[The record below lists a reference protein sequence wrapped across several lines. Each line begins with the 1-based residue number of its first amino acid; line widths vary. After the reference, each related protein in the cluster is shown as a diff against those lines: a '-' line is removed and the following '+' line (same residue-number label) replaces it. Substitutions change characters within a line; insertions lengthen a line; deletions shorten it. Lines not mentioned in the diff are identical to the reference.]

1 MQCSSGVMRWRG
13 EVNADKIELNFAV
26 ARLPPWRG
34 GDAGEMVMETRMR
47 LVLASGSPARQVM
60 LRQAGLVC
68 RAVRPDVDESALKRG
83 FAGEVPALA
92 LALAAAKAAR
102 VAADEPGALVIGADQ
117 VLECEGEVFD
127 KPEGMV
133 QAAAQLRRLRGRAH
147 TLVTAVCVYEGGRM
161 VWSDVARAR
170 LSMRAL
176 SDEFIAAYLQAE
188 GEDVLGCVGV
198 YRLEGL
204 GAQLFSAIEGDF
216 FTILGLNLLPLL
228 GFLRAAG
235 AIRA

>member
-1 MQCSSGVMRWRG
+1 
-13 EVNADKIELNFAV
+13 
-26 ARLPPWRG
+26 
-34 GDAGEMVMETRMR
+34 METHMR
-47 LVLASGSPARQVM
+47 LVLASGSPARQAM
-60 LRQAGLVC
+60 LRQAGVVC

-92 LALAAAKAAR
+92 LSLAAAKAAR

-117 VLECEGEVFD
+117 VLECEGETFD
-127 KPEGMV
+127 KPGDFT
-133 QAAAQLRRLRGRAH
+133 QAAAQLRRLSGRMH
-147 TLVTAVCVYEGGRM
+147 TLVTAVCVHEEGRM

-170 LSMRAL
+170 LRMRAL
-176 SDEFIAAYLQAE
+176 SDEFIAQYLRAE
-188 GEDVLGCVGV
+188 GGDVLGCVGV

-228 GFLRAAG
+228 GFLRARG